1 LEKLVFGLSKRER
14 ARKQLNVA
22 VEVFLAGQREMQ
34 QGIFSTMAPK
44 ADALAVDVVGGG
56 NAYQAATD
64 LIQAYLMKTLD
75 ALPTGERQRVLR
87 AIADKNYD
95 DQPNVF
101 RLIAHVSYFAAVL
114 EDGEMP
120 LAPEGTATRFIN
132 GMSTWFTDNESAQKR
147 IQGYL
152 TESARRY
159 QAAWIAAQKRNPAN
173 GAAKAQR
180 DSKHA

>member
-1 LEKLVFGLSKRER
+1 MFGLGKRER

-34 QGIFSTMAPK
+34 QGIFATMADK
-44 ADALAVDVVGGG
+44 ANALAGDVAEGG

-64 LIQAYLMKTLD
+64 LIQAYLMKSLD
-75 ALPTGERQRVLR
+75 ALPTGERQQVLR
-87 AIADKNYD
+87 AIADQNYD
-95 DQPNVF
+95 GQPNVF

-114 EDGEMP
+114 EDGKTP
-120 LAPEGTATRFIN
+120 LAPEGTATRFIK

-159 QAAWIAAQKRNPAN
+159 QAAWIAAHKRDPAG
-173 GAAKAQR
+173 GAGKAQR
-180 DSKHA
+180 GSKSG

>member
-1 LEKLVFGLSKRER
+1 MFGLSKRAR

-44 ADALAVDVVGGG
+44 ADALARDVVDGG

-64 LIQAYLMKTLD
+64 LIQVYLMKILD
-75 ALPTGERQRVLR
+75 ALPTEERQQVLR
-87 AIADKNYD
+87 AMADQNYD

-114 EDGEMP
+114 EDGETP

-159 QAAWIAAQKRNPAN
+159 QAAWIAAHKRDPAK
-173 GAAKAQR
+173 GATKAR
-180 DSKHA
+180 RVPKSA